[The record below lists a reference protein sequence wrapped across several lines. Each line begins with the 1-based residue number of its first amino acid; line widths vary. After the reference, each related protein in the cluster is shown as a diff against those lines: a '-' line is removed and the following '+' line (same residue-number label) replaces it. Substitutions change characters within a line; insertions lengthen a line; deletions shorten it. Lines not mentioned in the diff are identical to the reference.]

1 MNHKSIRPRHDASK
15 LPLVALAMFSSVLLS
30 SGVAAEYSS
39 LWGRQGEPWTAQSR
53 LPDFS
58 YAGYHSGEQPL
69 PTAAPGVSVKQFGAQ
84 GDGVA
89 DDSQAFL
96 TALAEVKTGAIEIP
110 PGRYKITKILEI
122 TRSGVVLR
130 GAGPDKSVLYFPTP
144 LNDIKPNWGFTS
156 AAMTTTLP
164 VSISGPASFTISP

>member
-1 MNHKSIRPRHDASK
+1 MNHKSTRLRQDASK
-15 LPLVALAMFSSVLLS
+15 LPLLALAMFSSVLLS

-39 LWGRQGEPWTAQSR
+39 LWGRQGEPWTTQSR

-58 YAGYHSGEQPL
+58 YAGYHNGEQPL
-69 PTAAPGVSVKQFGAQ
+69 PTATPGVSVKQFGAQ

-130 GAGPDKSVLYFPTP
+130 GAGPDKSVLYFSTP
-144 LNDIKPNWGFTS
+144 LNDITGFTS
-156 AAMTTTLP
+156 AAMTTGLP
-164 VSISGPASFTISP
+164 ISISGPASFTISR